1 MIHNAAAR
9 DRVEQADNLA
19 ALLDA
24 AHDAF
29 EDMLSVIRAHE
40 DPEDGM
46 FISLVM
52 AAASAADGRDAIA
65 FAPSLP
71 ARRLHPA
78 SADKQPHEPG
88 PVQAIASRLA
98 ALSEL
103 LAKRLTEAARSAPI
117 PADRTACADAA
128 RSARDIQA
136 LLTASGP

>member
-1 MIHNAAAR
+1 MIHNATAR
-9 DRVEQADNLA
+9 DRVEQGEGLA

-29 EDMLSVIRAHE
+29 EDLLSVIRVHE

-46 FISLVM
+46 FIPLVM

-71 ARRLHPA
+71 PRRLHPA
-78 SADKQPHEPG
+78 TAGNQHDERG
-88 PVQAIASRLA
+88 PTQAIASGLA
-98 ALSEL
+98 ALAEL
-103 LAKRLTEAARSAPI
+103 LARRLTEAARSAPI
-117 PADRTACADAA
+117 SADRTACTDAA

>member
-1 MIHNAAAR
+1 MIHNATAR
-9 DRVEQADNLA
+9 DRVEQADNLV

-29 EDMLSVIRAHE
+29 EDMLSVIRIHE

-46 FISLVM
+46 FIPLVM

-71 ARRLHPA
+71 PRRLHPA
-78 SADKQPHEPG
+78 IAGEQPHEPG
-88 PVQAIASRLA
+88 SPRAIASKLA

-103 LAKRLTEAARSAPI
+103 LARRLTEAARSAPI
-117 PADRTACADAA
+117 SADRTACTDAA
-128 RSARDIQA
+128 RSAREIQA

>member
-1 MIHNAAAR
+1 MIHNATAR
-9 DRVEQADNLA
+9 DRVEQADSLA

-29 EDMLSVIRAHE
+29 EDMLLVIRAHE

-46 FISLVM
+46 FIPLVM

-71 ARRLHPA
+71 PHRLHPA
-78 SADKQPHEPG
+78 TAGERPHEPG
-88 PVQAIASRLA
+88 PTRAIASKLA

-103 LAKRLTEAARSAPI
+103 LARRLTEAARSAPI
-117 PADRTACADAA
+117 SADRSACTDAA

>member
-1 MIHNAAAR
+1 MTRIATAR
-9 DRVEQADNLA
+9 NRVEQADSLIA
-19 ALLDA
+19 VLDA

-29 EDMLSVIRAHE
+29 EDMLSVTRVHE

-46 FISLVM
+46 FIPLVM

-71 ARRLHPA
+71 PRRIHPA
-78 SADKQPHEPG
+78 TAGKQPHEDG
-88 PVQAIASRLA
+88 PVQAITSGLA

-103 LAKRLTEAARSAPI
+103 LARRLTEAARSAPI
-117 PADRTACADAA
+117 PADQTACTDAA

-136 LLTASGP
+136 LLAASEP

>member
-1 MIHNAAAR
+1 MIHNATAR

-19 ALLDA
+19 ALLDV

-29 EDMLSVIRAHE
+29 EDMLLVIRVHE

-46 FISLVM
+46 FIPLVM

-71 ARRLHPA
+71 PRRLHPETA
-78 SADKQPHEPG
+78 GKESHEPG
-88 PVQAIASRLA
+88 SPRAIAGKLA

-103 LAKRLTEAARSAPI
+103 LARRLTETARSAPI
-117 PADRTACADAA
+117 SADRTACTDAA

-136 LLTASGP
+136 LLTVSGP

>member
-1 MIHNAAAR
+1 MIHNATAR

-29 EDMLSVIRAHE
+29 EAMLSVIRAHE
-40 DPEDGM
+40 DPEDGT
-46 FISLVM
+46 FIPLVM

-71 ARRLHPA
+71 PRRLHPA
-78 SADKQPHEPG
+78 TAGKQSHEPG
-88 PVQAIASRLA
+88 SPRAIASKLA

-103 LAKRLTEAARSAPI
+103 LARRLTEAARSAPI
-117 PADRTACADAA
+117 SADRTACTDAA
-128 RSARDIQA
+128 HSARDIQA
-136 LLTASGP
+136 LLTVSGP